1 MSASPFRT
9 RSHFPWA
16 GARFLCY
23 LAGCM
28 SKAMKIAVL
37 AMFGGAVAYAGGSPC
52 PVMLVSGT
60 GDETA
65 IVVTFRNVGK
75 LPIRQLEFNCTPA
88 GTEARKGQRARCRE
102 ANALFYP
109 GMEYTVRYPYPGG
122 VRRAVV
128 VTVKSV
134 TVSEGYVF
142 KPSKRQ
148 PCRTLRIT
156 PRRTT
161 K

>member
-1 MSASPFRT
+1 MT
-9 RSHFPWA
+9 
-16 GARFLCY
+16 
-23 LAGCM
+23 
-28 SKAMKIAVL
+28 IAVL
-37 AMFGGAVAYAGGSPC
+37 VMFGGALACANGSPC

-60 GDETA
+60 GDADA
-65 IVVTFRNVGK
+65 IVVTFRNAGK

-88 GTEARKGQRARCRE
+88 GTEAGKGQRARCRE
-102 ANALFYP
+102 ENALFYP

-134 TVSEGYVF
+134 TLSEGYAF

-148 PCRTLRIT
+148 PCRTLRIS
-156 PRRTT
+156 PGKT
-161 K
+161 KK